1 MLKKVRTALFAAFVI
16 LTVAPCVSAQTLTGP
31 STETP
36 PGPSAPAEVMFHW
49 GPLHL
54 APGQA
59 LVINFELTDHFG
71 DPLTLPVEFQ
81 LEDRSGALVY
91 RYALDVSSGSAV
103 SFAAAVSPEY
113 KTLRSTLP
121 ADIYAAVGP
130 DIRLLAPCLKVL
142 FPPGPGVPVDRMTL
156 TLEVVDV
163 QTGRTVSVLNNPH
176 TIISV
181 LTQ

>member
-1 MLKKVRTALFAAFVI
+1 VLKKVSAAVFAAFAI
-16 LTVAPCVSAQTLTGP
+16 LGAATSASAQL
-31 STETP
+31 P
-36 PGPSAPAEVMFHW
+36 PGPSDVMFHW

-54 APGQA
+54 TPGQA

-71 DPLTLPVEFQ
+71 DALTLPVEFQ
-81 LEDRSGALVY
+81 LEDRSGTLVY
-91 RYALDVSSGSAV
+91 RNALEVSSGSAV
-103 SFAAAVSPEY
+103 SLAAVIGPEY

-121 ADIYAAVGP
+121 ADLYAIIGP
-130 DIRLLAPCLKVL
+130 DIRLLIPCLKVL
-142 FPPGPGVPVDRMTL
+142 TPPGPSVPVDRMTL

-163 QTGRTVSVLNNPH
+163 QTGRIVSVLNNPH